1 MDELTTKALE
11 KLKLYR
17 KYLTTQQYKTL
28 KGQIL
33 SGELLAAEKGTQHV
47 MHKKRRC
54 DPWQKKECSRRKS

>member
-1 MDELTTKALE
+1 MDELTIKALE

-33 SGELLAAEKGTQHV
+33 SGELLGAEKGTQKLL
-47 MHKKRRC
+47 KKGVQRL
-54 DPWQKKECSRRKS
+54 EE

>member
-1 MDELTTKALE
+1 MDELTIKALE

-17 KYLTTQQYKTL
+17 KYLTTQQYKTM

-47 MHKKRRC
+47 MNK
-54 DPWQKKECSRRKS
+54 KKEM